1 MALSPRKQREREA
14 RMEDIL
20 AAARE
25 VFFEKGFQAAT
36 MEEIAQKAGF
46 SKGAV
51 YFYFKSKEEI
61 LVHINCELMEVYRG
75 FLEDLRRDA
84 ASGKDLMKGLLDNL
98 RTLFRTHLASLD
110 NLVYFSPGS
119 QPLNVPPELDERW
132 YRSLMSILDIFQSVI
147 QEEAA
152 RAGQVEPGA
161 ARDPLQYALF
171 ALSMGLG
178 VFQLSKVRNQTLKG
192 LIDVDRQFD
201 ILEEVVTRG
210 LLGK

>member
-61 LVHINCELMEVYRG
+61 LVHINCEIMEAYLR
-75 FLEDLRRDA
+75 FLQDLRRSA
-84 ASGKDLMKGLLDNL
+84 PSREDLVKGLLANL
-98 RTLFRTHLASLD
+98 RELFRTHLASLD

-119 QPLNVPPELDERW
+119 QPLNVPPELDDRW
-132 YRSLMSILDIFQSVI
+132 YRSLMNILTVL
-147 QEEAA
+147 QELLGQGAVAA
-152 RAGQVEPGA
+152 APAGTRAGQ
-161 ARDPLQYALF
+161 DPLQYALF

-178 VFQLSKVRNQTLKG
+178 VFQLSRVRNQRLKE
-192 LIDVDRQFD
+192 LVDTDAQFD
-201 ILEEVVTRG
+201 ILEQVVTRG
-210 LLGK
+210 LLGR